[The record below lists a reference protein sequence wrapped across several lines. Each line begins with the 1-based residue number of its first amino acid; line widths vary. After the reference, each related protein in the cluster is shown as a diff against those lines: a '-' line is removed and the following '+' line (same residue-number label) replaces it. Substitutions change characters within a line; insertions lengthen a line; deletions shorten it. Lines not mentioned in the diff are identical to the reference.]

1 MSTVD
6 NTNEKEDKKK
16 GMFFSIGYA
25 ITLLLILLLPIL
37 SYTYPPPGQEGVLV
51 SFGMP
56 EVGQGDDMPDTQ
68 PDEEVEPTPPQES
81 EPVDVPEETV
91 TPPAP
96 DDNILTSE
104 TEEEIRIREQQEQ
117 QRQREDAERIR
128 QERIERERREAIEAE
143 QRRAEEEARKKQ
155 EEYEQ
160 TKRQFGELLGGGRG
174 QTDQTGNQG
183 DPGGE
188 PDAGRL
194 EGISTGSGMVGG
206 GLGDRGVLFEPS
218 IRDNSQ
224 KTGRVVVR
232 VCVDSQGNVTSAEYT
247 QRGSTTT
254 DGDLR
259 RKAIESAQRF
269 RFTQTDVDRQCGTI
283 TIDFRLE

>member
-1 MSTVD
+1 MSTFE
-6 NTNEKEDKKK
+6 NTNEKEDKRK
-16 GMFFSIGYA
+16 GMYFGLGY
-25 ITLLLILLLPIL
+25 TLILLIILLLPL
-37 SYTYPPPGQEGVLV
+37 LTYTYPPPGQEGILV

-56 EVGQGDDMPDTQ
+56 EVGQGDDLPDTQ
-68 PDEEVEPTPPQES
+68 PDEIVEPTPPVES
-81 EPVDVPEETV
+81 EAVEVPQETV

-104 TEEEIRIREQQEQ
+104 MEQEIKIREQQDQ

-128 QERIERERREAIEAE
+128 QERIERERREAVEAE
-143 QRRAEEEARKKQ
+143 RRRAEAEAKRQQ

-160 TKRQFGELLGGGRG
+160 AKRQFGELLGGGRG
-174 QTDQTGNQG
+174 QTGQSGNQG
-183 DPGGE
+183 DPGGN

-232 VCVDSQGNVTSAEYT
+232 VCVNSQGEVVSAEYT

-259 RKAIESAQRF
+259 NKAIESAKRF
-269 RFTQTDVDRQCGTI
+269 RFTASDLDRQCGTI